1 MPTPYSTSPKMF
13 KDIMFI
19 IGTTVHQFHST
30 YFSVR
35 SIIQWCSAITDHLG
49 FFSNIYGNSRKISR
63 GNKQLLKLRKG
74 RHYYGLA
81 KHVYHSENYRFNNT
95 NHTTILGERR
105 CSWNRAIIASQ
116 STPVN
121 CTVTDPGEGFRGLG
135 PLFLPINAFEWWNM
149 VGIPPYFW
157 FPPPL
162 SFENCWIRHCCI
174 SNCVIANER
183 KGNQIIYISMKYT

>member
-1 MPTPYSTSPKMF
+1 M
-13 KDIMFI
+13 
-19 IGTTVHQFHST
+19 
-30 YFSVR
+30 
-35 SIIQWCSAITDHLG
+35 QWCSAITDHLG
-49 FFSNIYGNSRKISR
+49 FFSNIYGNSRKISK

-81 KHVYHSENYRFNNT
+81 KHIYHSENYRFNNT

-135 PLFLPINAFEWWNM
+135 PLFYRSMHLNGEIWWESPLIS
-149 VGIPPYFW
+149 G
-157 FPPPL
+157 FPPPFL
-162 SFENCWIRHCCI
+162 LK
-174 SNCVIANER
+174 IAGSATVVYQTAWSPTNE
-183 KGNQIIYISMKYT
+183 KAIK